1 MDRFAQFLGMALLV
15 AATALHAGCSGNAAG
30 ITTNSTAKGESKIP
44 SNDDPMARPTFVAWT
59 SARAKR
65 CGFFFD
71 AAKLKASYLAYEGKQ
86 GVSAGDLANIEKTYD
101 QTFKTTS
108 DSAWANED
116 YCSDKKGVEIKQ
128 ELARHLSGDYTP
140 NFPKPKVVADCGIFG
155 CGSSVSDEPFD
166 SKKFWQRTDAE
177 KVSGRR

>member
-1 MDRFAQFLGMALLV
+1 MHRFARIPAAALLIV
-15 AATALHAGCSGNAAG
+15 GLGLLAGCGGNAAG
-30 ITTNSTAKGESKIP
+30 LTTSSTESKIP

-71 AAKLKASYLAYEGKQ
+71 AAKLKANYLAYESKRG
-86 GVSAGDLANIEKTYD
+86 AGAGELANIEKTYD

-108 DSAWANED
+108 DTVWATEE
-116 YCSDKKGVEIKQ
+116 YCSDRKGAEIKQ
-128 ELARHLSGDYTP
+128 ELARHLSGDYAP

-155 CGSSVSDEPFD
+155 CQAASEEPFD
-166 SKKFWQRTDAE
+166 SKKFWQKSDSD
-177 KVSGRR
+177 KISGRR

>member
-1 MDRFAQFLGMALLV
+1 MLRFARLLTAGFLLAGAAL
-15 AATALHAGCSGNAAG
+15 TAGCGGNGAG
-30 ITTNSTAKGESKIP
+30 LTTSSTAGENKIP

-71 AAKLKASYLAYEGKQ
+71 AAKLKASYLAYESKQ
-86 GVSAGDLANIEKTYD
+86 GKSAGDLANVEKVYD
-101 QTFKTTS
+101 QTFKSTS
-108 DSAWANED
+108 DTAWASDD
-116 YCSDKKGVEIKQ
+116 YCSEKKGVEIKQ
-128 ELARHLSGDYTP
+128 ELARHLAGDYTP

-155 CGSSVSDEPFD
+155 CSSAVSDEPFD
-166 SKKFWQRTDAE
+166 SKKFWQKSDAD